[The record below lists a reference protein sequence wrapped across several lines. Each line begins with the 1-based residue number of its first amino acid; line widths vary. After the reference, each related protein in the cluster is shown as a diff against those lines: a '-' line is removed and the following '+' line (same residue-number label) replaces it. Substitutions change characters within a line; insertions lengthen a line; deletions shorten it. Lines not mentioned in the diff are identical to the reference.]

1 MTGNRS
7 VQQFASPGWPAG
19 YGSGLD
25 CTWVITAPPGEKIEL
40 RFLPRSLLQRPDPD
54 KSCKSDSVIIYDG
67 RCIRICVSDTQKSV
81 PFVDSKRLCMWPHS
95 SFFSFWTNLFCI
107 SNSSIFDMLYVGS
120 HLPTVSYK
128 NFWVL

>member
-1 MTGNRS
+1 MSLNQLVDCVFSFKFLTVPVSCGGALTANRS

-67 RCIRICVSDTQKSV
+67 GCICVSGTQMSV
-81 PFVDSKRLCMWPHS
+81 PFVESMRL
-95 SFFSFWTNLFCI
+95 NLHVAQCY
-107 SNSSIFDMLYVGS
+107 IFY
-120 HLPTVSYK
+120 
-128 NFWVL
+128 